1 MTLWE
6 KRESGLGLFKDRS
19 GRCYILG
26 GDRMMKMDDGGDR
39 MKMDSG
45 GEEGRRQ
52 SFNARKWN
60 ISESHKFLMFIL
72 SPWIFFCH
80 VSCIHELNGG
90 YLKWRKPGLWKL
102 PLPSYV
108 SYIVLLRIP
117 VYLTGLSGFI
127 RFRHVVRLLT
137 LWFDQ

>member
-6 KRESGLGLFKDRS
+6 KRERDLGLFKDRA

-26 GDRMMKMDDGGDR
+26 GDRMMKMDI
-39 MKMDSG
+39 G

-72 SPWIFFCH
+72 NPWIFFCH
-80 VSCIHELNGG
+80 VSCIHELNGVNGG
-90 YLKWRKPGLWKL
+90 YLKWRKPGLFPKL
-102 PLPSYV
+102 PLPSYL

-137 LWFDQ
+137 L